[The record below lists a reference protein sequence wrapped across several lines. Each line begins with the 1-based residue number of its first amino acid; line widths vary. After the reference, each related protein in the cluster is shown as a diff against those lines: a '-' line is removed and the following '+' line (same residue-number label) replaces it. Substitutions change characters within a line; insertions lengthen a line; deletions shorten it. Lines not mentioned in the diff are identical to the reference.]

1 MGLFL
6 LEIETETNDRDAVAE
21 VLDRVADAASDA
33 GGELLEAT
41 VTGDHGKIFAIISA
55 DDREVA
61 VTAARASE
69 LNFTGPDEVR
79 LVGATEDE
87 VRAARGEG
95 ARYLVEWDFPEGL
108 TMDEYLARKKAK
120 APLYEQVPEVQ
131 FLRTY
136 VREDMSKCLC
146 LYDATCEAD
155 VRKAREVVSTPISRL
170 HELGQVPSPDHA
182 G

>member
-6 LEIETETNDRDAVAE
+6 LELETETSDRDAAALA
-21 VLDRVADAASDA
+21 LDRVADAATSA
-33 GGELLEAT
+33 GGELLAAT
-41 VTGDHGKIFAIISA
+41 VTGDHARAFAVISA
-55 DDREVA
+55 EDRDVA
-61 VTAARASE
+61 AAAGRASE
-69 LNFTGPDEVR
+69 LRFTGPDEVR

-87 VRAARGEG
+87 VRAARVEG
-95 ARYLVEWDFPEGL
+95 VRYLVEWDFPAEL
-108 TMDEYLARKKAK
+108 TMDEYLERKKAK
-120 APLYEQVPEVQ
+120 SPLYAQVPEVQ

-155 VRKAREVVSTPISRL
+155 VRKARDVVSTPISRL
-170 HELGQVPSPDHA
+170 HELGEVRTPDHA